1 MIRKTVTIP
10 ADTLT
15 VLINAAVSWRD
26 ELDEYIIPNAEET
39 SAEDAFAYHAE
50 SAAIHLAVGLARAA
64 AREEN

>member
-15 VLINAAVSWRD
+15 VLIDAAASWRD

-39 SAEDAFAYHAE
+39 STEDALACHAE
-50 SAAIHLAVGLARAA
+50 SATIHLAVGLARAA